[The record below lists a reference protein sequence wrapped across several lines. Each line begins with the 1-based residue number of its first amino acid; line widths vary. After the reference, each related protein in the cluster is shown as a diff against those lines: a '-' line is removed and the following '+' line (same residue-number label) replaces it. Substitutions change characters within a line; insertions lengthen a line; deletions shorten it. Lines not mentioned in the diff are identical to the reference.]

1 MLKIPVFPD
10 GESESLKY
18 IVTLNNYPVRLYEAR
33 VSAMPYNTVWPGKQ
47 RPLSQTEL
55 ASFFSFESNE
65 PVTVCVTSDHDFN
78 EVTVRPISKG
88 IKTLIEGR
96 NINFVIRNAGQY
108 TVELDGF
115 HCALHIFSNPIADF
129 GVFPEDENVIYFAPG
144 IHRTGLFEIKS
155 HQTVYIDAGA
165 VVYGSIMTMNSS
177 DVKVVGYGILDD
189 SYELRYND
197 TYLLP
202 DDFDLEINT
211 DDEIRTVIARNKV
224 LNGCIRFYRCHNSLI
239 KGIICRDSST
249 FTVIPANCDN
259 VVIDNMKA
267 IGMWRYNSDGIDLFN
282 STNCVIQ
289 NCFLRNFDDCMVIKG
304 ICGWDHR
311 NNENIIVRSCVI
323 WCDWGRALE
332 IGAETCAPEYRNIIF
347 EDCDIIHGS
356 SVNLD
361 IQHHNRADIHHII
374 FQNIRVEYTKY
385 QLSDVY
391 QHDMSASYNPPN
403 PVRYPLIMATPVLNS
418 TLFMKKIEHGRTHDI
433 IFRDIYVI
441 KDDEVPM
448 PSSSFTGFSPVN
460 NVDSIIID
468 GLYVNG
474 VRLTD
479 CAEANLNQNEFAG
492 NIIFK

>member
-1 MLKIPVFPD
+1 MLIIPIFPKDEPESIQYTVF
-10 GESESLKY
+10 
-18 IVTLNNYPVRLYEAR
+18 LNGSPVKLYDAR
-33 VSAMPYNTVWPGKQ
+33 VSAMPYNTVWPGQQ

-55 ASFFSFESNE
+55 APFFSFEANE
-65 PVTVCVTSDHDFN
+65 PVTVCITAGHDFN
-78 EVTVRPISKG
+78 EVTVRPISKR
-88 IKTLIEGR
+88 IKAFTEGR
-96 NINFVIRNAGQY
+96 NIEFVLRNTGQY

-129 GVFPEDENVIYFAPG
+129 GVSPGDEDVIYFGPG
-144 IHRTGLFEIKS
+144 IHRMRLFEIKS

-165 VVYGSIMTMNSS
+165 VVYGSILAMNST
-177 DVKVVGYGILDD
+177 DVKIVGYGILDD
-189 SYELRYND
+189 SYEQRYDD

-202 DDFDLEINT
+202 DDFDSEINT
-211 DDEIRTVIARNKV
+211 DDEIRTVLARKKV
-224 LNGCIRFYRCHNSLI
+224 LNGCIRFYRCQNSLI

-259 VVIDNMKA
+259 IVIDNLKA

-282 STNCVIQ
+282 SANCVIQ

-361 IQHHNRADIHHII
+361 IQHHNRADIHLIV
-374 FQNIRVEYTKY
+374 FQNIRIEYTKY

-391 QHDMSASYNPPN
+391 QHDMNAPYNPPE

-418 TLFMKKIEHGRTHDI
+418 ALFMKKIEHGRTHDI

-441 KDDEVPM
+441 KDDDVPM
-448 PSSSFTGFSPVN
+448 PPSSFTGFSPVN
-460 NVDSIIID
+460 NVYNIMID

-474 VRLTD
+474 MRLTD
-479 CAEANLNQNEFAG
+479 REEANLFLNEFAD
-492 NIIFK
+492 NIILK